1 MASLYQKKNSAW
13 VISFYSNPT
22 TRKQVFIGM
31 VNERVA
37 TRIKEKVDAILEC
50 LSSGAPFDDS
60 IKKWVSSIA
69 DSPLAKNLTSAGL
82 LKAQTSQNLKALIDG
97 YIALR
102 SDVKENTRKHMQ
114 SSKKRM
120 LAFFSEDTA
129 LSTVTKGNAEEF
141 RIYLL
146 ANYAGATAGRTLKAA
161 IQFFDYAVDCGTL
174 FENPFKK
181 VKIPRQT
188 NEENM
193 FFVDGATAL
202 RVIEASSSMHKKLV
216 FAFARFGGL
225 RIPSEIVELRWEHIY
240 WEQGKFLVHSP
251 KTEHHEGQG
260 KRMVPLFPEL
270 RKILEQA
277 FAEKKAEDIFVCGQ
291 VRSGDLNLRTGL
303 LKTLK
308 KIGVKPWPKLF
319 ANLRSSRETELVDNF
334 PLHVVTKWIGHTPEV
349 AKMHYLQLL
358 DRHWNSAVTTETLYQ
373 SLPTVKENPEL

>member
-1 MASLYQKKNSAW
+1 MASLYRKKNLAW
-13 VISFYSNPT
+13 VISFYTTPT

-50 LSSGAPFDDS
+50 LSSGVPFDDS
-60 IKKWVSSIA
+60 IKKWVASIA
-69 DSPLAKNLTSAGL
+69 DTPLAKNLTSAGL
-82 LKAQTSQNLKALIDG
+82 LKVQFSQNLKTFLEE

-102 SDVKENTRKHMQ
+102 TDIKKNTRNGMESAKN
-114 SSKKRM
+114 RM
-120 LAFFSEDTA
+120 LKFFGSNT
-129 LSTVTKGNAEEF
+129 LLKSLTRGNAEEF
-141 RIYLL
+141 RIHLL
-146 ANYAGATAGRTLKAA
+146 ASYAGATAGCTLKKAV
-161 IQFFDYAVDCGTL
+161 QFFEYAIDCGVL
-174 FENPFKK
+174 FENPFRK
-181 VKIPRQT
+181 VKIPPQT

-202 RVIEASSSMHKKLV
+202 RVIEGSSNTQKKLI

-225 RIPSEIVELRWEHIY
+225 RIPSELVELRWEHIY
-240 WEQGKFLVHSP
+240 WNQGRFLVHSP
-251 KTEHHEGQG
+251 KTEHHAGQG
-260 KRMVPLFPEL
+260 KRLIPLFPEL
-270 RKILEQA
+270 RKVLELA
-277 FAEKKAEDIFVCGQ
+277 FAEKKDEDIFVCGK

-308 KIGVKPWPKLF
+308 KIGIKPWPKLF

-358 DRHWNSAVTTETLYQ
+358 DKHWNSAATTETLYQ
-373 SLPTVKENPEL
+373 SLPTEKENPEL

>member
-1 MASLYQKKNSAW
+1 MASLYQRKDLAW
-13 VISFYSNPT
+13 LISFHTSPT
-22 TRKQVFIGM
+22 NRKQIFLGIL
-31 VNERVA
+31 NERVA

-69 DSPLAKNLTSAGL
+69 DSPLAKNLINAGL
-82 LKAQTSQNLKALIDG
+82 IKVQASQNLKALIDE
-97 YIALR
+97 YIVLR

-114 SSKKRM
+114 SCKNRM
-120 LAFFSEDTA
+120 LAFFPEDTA
-129 LSTVTKGNAEEF
+129 LNTVTKGNAEAF
-141 RIYLL
+141 RIHLL
-146 ANYAGATAGRTLKAA
+146 STYAGATAGRTLKAA
-161 IQFFDYAVDCGTL
+161 IQFFEYAVDCGTI
-174 FENPFKK
+174 FKNPFKK
-181 VKIPRQT
+181 IKIPRQT

-240 WEQGKFLVHSP
+240 WEQGKFLVYSP

-270 RKILEQA
+270 RKVLVQA

-373 SLPTVKENPEL
+373 SLPTVKENLEL